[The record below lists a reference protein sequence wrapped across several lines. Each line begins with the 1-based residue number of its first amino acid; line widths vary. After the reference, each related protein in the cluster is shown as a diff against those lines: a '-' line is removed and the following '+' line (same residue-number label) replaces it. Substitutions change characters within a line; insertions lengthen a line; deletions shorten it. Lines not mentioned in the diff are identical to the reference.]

1 MGTIECDSRK
11 PEGTLGVRPPRNE
24 SASRA
29 KTSGGVDAN

>member
-1 MGTIECDSRK
+1 MILENEAR
-11 PEGTLGVRPPRNE
+11 GTLGVRPPRNE